1 MEAALCGNAARPLAL
16 RVIHIHPM
24 HGSGEPCFA
33 LTPVE
38 FRRKSTAQRQRLY
51 DRWIIAAWDLA
62 HQRAHTAGVIDQRP
76 KILTAPVTPGGV
88 PPHHFSWE
96 AHTSALPSIMRISY
110 AVLPLTKKN

>member
-33 LTPVE
+33 LTPVK
-38 FRRKSTAQRQRLY
+38 FRRKCTAQRQRLY
-51 DRWIIAAWDLA
+51 DRWIIAAWDIA

-76 KILTAPVTPGGV
+76 KILTGPGTPGGV
-88 PPHHFSWE
+88 QPHHSSE
-96 AHTSALPSIMRISY
+96 EHTYELPSLMR
-110 AVLPLTKKN
+110 N